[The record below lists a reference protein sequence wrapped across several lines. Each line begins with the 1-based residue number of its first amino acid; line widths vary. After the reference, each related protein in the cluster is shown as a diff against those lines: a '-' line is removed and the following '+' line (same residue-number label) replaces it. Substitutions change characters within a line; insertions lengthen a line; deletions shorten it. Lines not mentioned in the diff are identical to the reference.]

1 MTPLLLG
8 VGGAAILTILATWL
22 PSACWN
28 QEGPVRRLLTLTGQ
42 RRWRHACSINQEL
55 LRNLDDSC
63 PENDAATGSKDI
75 RLAACALLLELANA
89 DDEFTDDERQHLESA
104 VRRQFGL
111 DATRGRD
118 SCWSSRRRQREEAV
132 DLWQFTNLI
141 AENYSTGQKMVLAEI
156 MWGLVYSDGDLA
168 SKEDYLMRKICNL
181 LRLEPG
187 YLAEAGSEL
196 GHSGRYGSGVTPGS
210 QPGIF
215 PLNERPT
222 PKAPTMRD
230 LVPGGYSSPTRSS
243 GPWWVWLPS
252 ARMPWRSSCRSAWGS
267 WSWSR

>member
-1 MTPLLLG
+1 MLSAIRKFFSTSMSPAPEAEG
-8 VGGAAILTILATWL
+8 KEAA
-22 PSACWN
+22 
-28 QEGPVRRLLTLTGQ
+28 
-42 RRWRHACSINQEL
+42 
-55 LRNLDDSC
+55 
-63 PENDAATGSKDI
+63 KDI

-111 DATRGRD
+111 GAAEAEKLLDLA
-118 SCWSSRRRQREEAV
+118 QQAREEAD

-187 YLAEAGSEL
+187 YLAEARQRFADGNS
-196 GHSGRYGSGVTPGS
+196 
-210 QPGIF
+210 
-215 PLNERPT
+215 
-222 PKAPTMRD
+222 
-230 LVPGGYSSPTRSS
+230 
-243 GPWWVWLPS
+243 
-252 ARMPWRSSCRSAWGS
+252 
-267 WSWSR
+267 

>member
-1 MTPLLLG
+1 MLSAIRKFFSSSMTPSPE
-8 VGGAAILTILATWL
+8 ADPAE
-22 PSACWN
+22 SA
-28 QEGPVRRLLTLTGQ
+28 
-42 RRWRHACSINQEL
+42 
-55 LRNLDDSC
+55 
-63 PENDAATGSKDI
+63 KDI

-111 DATRGRD
+111 GVAEAEKLLELA
-118 SCWSSRRRQREEAV
+118 QQAREEAV

-187 YLAEAGSEL
+187 YLAEARQRFDQANDEG
-196 GHSGRYGSGVTPGS
+196 
-210 QPGIF
+210 
-215 PLNERPT
+215 
-222 PKAPTMRD
+222 
-230 LVPGGYSSPTRSS
+230 
-243 GPWWVWLPS
+243 
-252 ARMPWRSSCRSAWGS
+252 
-267 WSWSR
+267 